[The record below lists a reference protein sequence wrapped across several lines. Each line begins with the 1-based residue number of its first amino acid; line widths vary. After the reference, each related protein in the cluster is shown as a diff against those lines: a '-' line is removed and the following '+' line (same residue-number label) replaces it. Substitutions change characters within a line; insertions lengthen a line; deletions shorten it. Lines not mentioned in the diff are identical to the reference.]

1 VAQISASDVKTL
13 REKTGAG
20 MMDCKRALA
29 DANGDPEKAVEV
41 LRERGLA
48 RAVKRE
54 GRETSEGTIGMT
66 LEPGLGALV
75 ELGCE
80 TDFVA
85 KTDDF
90 QRLAAELAGQVASDA
105 SLTDA
110 GALLGAS
117 LGDDSVDERIKTS
130 IGKLGENIVLKR
142 VARLASDGSG
152 RVGGYVHAGGKL
164 GVLVALRTELESA
177 EIDALAKDVAMHVA
191 AADPTP
197 VSVDKDGVPQDF
209 LDRESELFRRQ
220 AVQEG
225 RPEKIIDRI
234 VEGRIQK
241 VYKEVCL
248 LEQPFVKD
256 PERSVRQVLEDA
268 SQRLGGEISVS
279 GFARFKLG
287 EGASA

>member
-1 VAQISASDVKTL
+1 
-13 REKTGAG
+13 

-177 EIDALAKDVAMHVA
+177 ELDALAKDVAMHVA